1 MRMLEHEG
9 RSLFEAHG
17 IPVQDGRVVQTVDEA
32 AEAAN
37 FLGYP
42 VMVKAQVFAGGRGKA
57 GGIKRVE
64 DEKELRAAASVIL
77 GMTIKDELCHSL
89 LITRCATIEK
99 EFYVG
104 ITLDAGAGYPVL
116 MFSTEGGMDIE
127 TVAAEYPEKLL
138 RMLLTDLRPLGLWHA
153 MNFLRGAALPS
164 DCMLRVARV
173 VVALSQSYFAKEAI
187 TMEINPL
194 AVTAEGAVIA
204 LDAKVV
210 LDNDALA
217 RLGIPKTDGG
227 RITELE
233 KRAAAVGVRYVQLD
247 GDIAVLGGGAGVGM
261 ATMDLVHFSGHK
273 PACFIDCGGGITSE
287 ATAEALRICLDTPG
301 AKGVIFNAFGGGN
314 NCETMGLGVLMVAKE
329 RPEAK
334 IMVKMRGHSQDEG
347 WELLAKHGVPF
358 VRDETS
364 TTAVNLLIKNI
375 YGA

>member
-1 MRMLEHEG
+1 
-9 RSLFEAHG
+9 
-17 IPVQDGRVVQTVDEA
+17 
-32 AEAAN
+32 
-37 FLGYP
+37 
-42 VMVKAQVFAGGRGKA
+42 
-57 GGIKRVE
+57 
-64 DEKELRAAASVIL
+64 
-77 GMTIKDELCHSL
+77 
-89 LITRCATIEK
+89 
-99 EFYVG
+99 
-104 ITLDAGAGYPVL
+104 
-116 MFSTEGGMDIE
+116 
-127 TVAAEYPEKLL
+127 
-138 RMLLTDLRPLGLWHA
+138 
-153 MNFLRGAALPS
+153 
-164 DCMLRVARV
+164 
-173 VVALSQSYFAKEAI
+173 VALSQSYFAKEAI

-329 RPEAK
+329 RPEAN